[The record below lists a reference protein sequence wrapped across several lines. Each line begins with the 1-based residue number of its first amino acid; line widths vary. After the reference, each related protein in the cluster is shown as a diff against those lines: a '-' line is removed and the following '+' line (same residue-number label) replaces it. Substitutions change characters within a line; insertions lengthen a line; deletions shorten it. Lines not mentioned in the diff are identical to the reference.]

1 LQQERELEFVSSD
14 SFKGKKGDNE
24 EMSVKEVSF
33 PQLSPN
39 TARLWSFKKTKIRRI
54 TMRAR
59 LIFVCSNQAEVL
71 ALAPN
76 NEVCVVD
83 DLSTGRV
90 ENLPIASGIE

>member
-1 LQQERELEFVSSD
+1 MYFISNLQQEWELEFASSD

-54 TMRAR
+54 TMR
-59 LIFVCSNQAEVL
+59 
-71 ALAPN
+71 
-76 NEVCVVD
+76 
-83 DLSTGRV
+83 
-90 ENLPIASGIE
+90 

>member
-33 PQLSPN
+33 LQLSPN

-54 TMRAR
+54 TMR
-59 LIFVCSNQAEVL
+59 
-71 ALAPN
+71 
-76 NEVCVVD
+76 
-83 DLSTGRV
+83 
-90 ENLPIASGIE
+90 